1 MKLNVF
7 YSWQSDLPNNTNRGL
22 IKDSIESALE
32 KIRESVKSITEI
44 DLVSDSRNDMGTPDL
59 VASIFGKIDSCDI
72 FIADISIINPNDINR
87 KTPNPNVLIELGY
100 AAKSIGWE
108 RIICIFNTEKNKIE
122 DLPFD
127 IRFRRPIWYNSSE
140 GRVFVKMSLSKRIY
154 DSILEIIEGQIL
166 DKKEYL
172 ITKRKVDLG
181 MQAILFDFCK
191 IFFAEGVERYNYYKL
206 LNSTEEDIKG
216 YSSDTTLLGFELY
229 RNISLNINEFIDF
242 FKDEIETYF
251 LSDSEKRLIV
261 KMVYALRAYRDLM
274 YNQGILEIRSI
285 DTMHK
290 VVRGTDINKNN
301 DKNSYILLKA
311 IDAEKGVVV
320 SSGSFDERDVG
331 KLLNI
336 YSIKEESKTIYT
348 KCVYEIIQLT
358 NNWIKLTGNYFIH
371 HLG

>member
-1 MKLNVF
+1 MKLHVF

-32 KIRESVKSITEI
+32 KIRESVKTITEI

-108 RIICIFNTEKNKIE
+108 RIICIFNTENNKIE

-140 GRVFVKMSLSKRIY
+140 VRVSVKKSLSKRIY

-191 IFFAEGVERYNYYKL
+191 IFFAEGVE
-206 LNSTEEDIKG
+206 IG
-216 YSSDTTLLGFELY
+216 
-229 RNISLNINEFIDF
+229 
-242 FKDEIETYF
+242 
-251 LSDSEKRLIV
+251 
-261 KMVYALRAYRDLM
+261 RA
-274 YNQGILEIRSI
+274 
-285 DTMHK
+285 H
-290 VVRGTDINKNN
+290 V
-301 DKNSYILLKA
+301 
-311 IDAEKGVVV
+311 
-320 SSGSFDERDVG
+320 
-331 KLLNI
+331 
-336 YSIKEESKTIYT
+336 
-348 KCVYEIIQLT
+348 
-358 NNWIKLTGNYFIH
+358 
-371 HLG
+371 